1 MREQGVGEVYAGLDD
16 ASRQKDK
23 DSRDGISLVTTY
35 GYDNLNR
42 LNKVT
47 YPLGNTVTYS
57 YDPMGN
63 RMSMVT
69 KLGRSSSTTSYN
81 YDAAD
86 ELLSAG
92 STTYA
97 YDNNGNRITKNESGM
112 ITSYGYDAANRLSSV
127 TLSRSFGHRMS
138 GPDGSVRENDIGA
151 PEDILNDKDANI
163 SRDSLNEKDTDTPK
177 NSLKENNADTS
188 RNSLKEKKQTTVYRY
203 TYDGDG
209 NRIGKSV
216 TLNKRTDSTQYLWD
230 INHGLPQVLTESDG
244 KGTALF
250 TYGLGRI
257 SMADPRQG
265 QIYYQYDGQG
275 SVRSLTDRKGMTRG
289 LYAYDAFGKPLISAS
304 PVDNDFQYTG
314 EQVDDETGLIYL
326 RSRYYDPETGRFIS
340 RDPFAGFDTNSQSL
354 NRYTYVQNNPV
365 VYSDPSG
372 KVPYWAVGG
381 LIGACA
387 NTGWY
392 IGEQAAIQYK
402 TGNNQFSFSTLGGR
416 AVGGFVGGSVA
427 TAILTYQ
434 VTNPVALA
442 AQPYAAGAAAGS
454 IGYTFDRGTQAVLS
468 NLGLGRAEPGTWE
481 GLGVSTAAGTLSG
494 GIAVGTTNTIIP
506 ASNAIEQKVLR
517 TGYINSFYKE
527 NSVGMNVYVNNNANS
542 NQGPVR
548 MGSGYI
554 SGGKLY

>member
-1 MREQGVGEVYAGLDD
+1 
-16 ASRQKDK
+16 
-23 DSRDGISLVTTY
+23 
-35 GYDNLNR
+35 
-42 LNKVT
+42 
-47 YPLGNTVTYS
+47 
-57 YDPMGN
+57 
-63 RMSMVT
+63 
-69 KLGRSSSTTSYN
+69 
-81 YDAAD
+81 
-86 ELLSAG
+86 
-92 STTYA
+92 
-97 YDNNGNRITKNESGM
+97 
-112 ITSYGYDAANRLSSV
+112 
-127 TLSRSFGHRMS
+127 
-138 GPDGSVRENDIGA
+138 
-151 PEDILNDKDANI
+151 
-163 SRDSLNEKDTDTPK
+163 
-177 NSLKENNADTS
+177 
-188 RNSLKEKKQTTVYRY
+188 
-203 TYDGDG
+203 
-209 NRIGKSV
+209 
-216 TLNKRTDSTQYLWD
+216 
-230 INHGLPQVLTESDG
+230 
-244 KGTALF
+244 
-250 TYGLGRI
+250 
-257 SMADPRQG
+257 
-265 QIYYQYDGQG
+265 
-275 SVRSLTDRKGMTRG
+275 
-289 LYAYDAFGKPLISAS
+289 
-304 PVDNDFQYTG
+304 
-314 EQVDDETGLIYL
+314 
-326 RSRYYDPETGRFIS
+326 
-340 RDPFAGFDTNSQSL
+340 
-354 NRYTYVQNNPV
+354 